1 MYDSNKTIR
10 PLVFVSILCTSGA
23 CFAQVQNPPK
33 VNPVQPVKKAVDA
46 VKSDTVDPAKKGA
59 EGGLPPAAP
68 TLKNNAEKPLIGDVK
83 TKDAAPAK
91 GNEPKKPVAN
101 EEVASADETAIR
113 QSADA
118 FTTAY
123 NAHQAKGVSELFALK
138 AEVTDENGNVIKGR
152 EAIEND
158 FAQTFAKFPETKI
171 QLEIGSIRI
180 LTPNIAVEEGIVR
193 GQPIPGEGESVSAY
207 VAVHV
212 KVDGHWLLASVS
224 DYAIPVEM
232 TANDHLQELAWVV
245 GDWIEESPESAV
257 KSTVRWDET
266 GNYLIQDFVLHVAGA
281 ANASGSTRIGWD
293 ALRGQIKSWTFNA
306 DGGHSEGYWTR
317 DGDSWTVKSHGA
329 NGKGEPTSATSV
341 YRLIDG
347 DTMTW
352 RSYDRV
358 VGGVPKG
365 DVPEFVIKR
374 HAPTPGF

>member
-1 MYDSNKTIR
+1 MFDSIKTFR
-10 PLVFVSILCTSGA
+10 PLVIVCILCTSWV
-23 CFAQVQNPPK
+23 CFAQVQDPS
-33 VNPVQPVKKAVDA
+33 KAKSVPA
-46 VKSDTVDPAKKGA
+46 VKNNEIVKPTVDPAKKAFDGS
-59 EGGLPPAAP
+59 LPPAAP
-68 TLKNNAEKPLIGDVK
+68 AIGGPNKTLIGNVGNL
-83 TKDAAPAK
+83 AVPAK
-91 GNEPKKPVAN
+91 GNDPKKPAAA

-118 FTTAY
+118 FTSAY
-123 NAHQAKGVSELFALK
+123 NAHQAKTISELFALK
-138 AEVTDENGNVIKGR
+138 AELTDENGNVIKGR
-152 EAIEND
+152 EAIEKD
-158 FAQTFAKFPETKI
+158 FAQTFEKFPETKI

-193 GQPIPGEGESVSAY
+193 GQPIPGEDESVSAY

-212 KVDGHWLLASVS
+212 KVEGRWLLASVS

-232 TANDHLQELAWVV
+232 TAHDHLQELAWMV
-245 GDWIEESPESAV
+245 GDWIEESPDSAV
-257 KSTVRWDET
+257 KSSVRWDET
-266 GNYLIQDFVLHVAGA
+266 GNYLIQDFVLHIAGA
-281 ANASGSTRIGWD
+281 SNASGSTRIGWD
-293 ALRGQIKSWTFNA
+293 ALRGHLKSWTFNA

-329 NGKGEPTSATSV
+329 NAKGEATSATSV
-341 YRLIDG
+341 YRVLDG

-374 HAPTPGF
+374 HAPMPGF